1 MPNGQLDGRVAVITG
16 ASSGLG
22 AHMAKVFAREG
33 ARVALLARRA
43 DRLEALAAQI
53 VASGGKAL
61 AVPCDVAHEDQIIA
75 AFDRTESALGPVDTV
90 FNNAGLNVTGL
101 AVDLPVEDF
110 DQIMSI
116 NLRAVFLVAREA
128 ARRMMKSTVAAEERG
143 RIVNVASIGAF
154 NVLPGIA
161 GYCASK
167 AGVVMLTKALAREWA
182 RSGISVNAIC
192 PGYIETEINA
202 DWLSTDGGQRMLKGF
217 ARRRLLR
224 AEDLDGLTLQLS
236 SDASRYVTGSIVT
249 IDDGQSL

>member
-1 MPNGQLDGRVAVITG
+1 
-16 ASSGLG
+16 
-22 AHMAKVFAREG
+22 MAKVFAREG

-75 AFDRTESALGPVDTV
+75 AFDKTEFALGPVDTV

-192 PGYIETEINA
+192 PGYIETEINT